1 MEAWKVQYKT
11 TSTSIRQ
18 TSYWVRAWF
27 LQNSHTPFWIGLITA
42 YTGKD
47 DNSYGCLRVQ
57 MKLGY
62 KIVIFIGTVIT
73 WLLYWSVSQFKGT
86 NSVYWGKLPKSHLFS
101 FIFLSFKY
109 IYFNLMS
116 TNHLP
121 TPLKLYM
128 CLFNPYTNKN
138 VVLLGVMCWNYLLMI
153 NSQSGSAHV
162 QQHNILYSQW
172 GSRV

>member
-1 MEAWKVQYKT
+1 MREAWKVQYKT

-18 TSYWVRAWF
+18 TSYWEVRAWF

-86 NSVYWGKLPKSHLFS
+86 NSVYWGSLESHLFS

-128 CLFNPYTNKN
+128 CLLYVF
-138 VVLLGVMCWNYLLMI
+138 VVMFWNYLLMI